1 MDDWSDRYA
10 FLLGRRLQALIWMP
24 IAGDTPKLVAEFKSP
39 SFSYSGAAFLAFEN
53 AEPLILTW
61 SQAGENVV
69 LGDAKADAWTRY
81 SLDRIHADR
90 NDVWAVIEGGVL
102 QSAELYTAPYVDQGR
117 VLAVRHRL
125 TGPSGVASQFWIG
138 TGGPEGVEDRDD
150 LWVGVDVDP
159 PNFSELMLVSAVS

>member
-1 MDDWSDRYA
+1 MADWGDRYA
-10 FLLGRRLQALIWMP
+10 SLLGRRLQALIWMP
-24 IAGDTPKLVAEFKSP
+24 ITGDTPQLVAEFKSS
-39 SFSYSGAAFLAFEN
+39 SFSYSGAAFLAFES

-69 LGDAKADAWTRY
+69 LGDAKADAWARY

-90 NDVWAVIEGGVL
+90 NEIWGAIEGGVL
-102 QSAELYTAPYVDQGR
+102 QSVDLYTTPYVEQGR

-125 TGPSGVASQFWIG
+125 TGASDVASRFWIG

-159 PNFSELMLVSAVS
+159 PNFSELVLVGSVS